1 MTPTAASGK
10 GRTAFR
16 VTLIALVAGVSAYL
30 ARPEGSAAT
39 DVKRSFFRTTPDGV
53 AALARGLARFGR
65 PTAPRITPLADA
77 DPVPGALV
85 LLSPQVV
92 PSPAEVH
99 ALLERVRAGGT
110 LVYAPLLVPT
120 FYGTLRVTPLMD
132 SLGIAFRQPRSGD
145 VENPEWISHPLTEG
159 LPAPGPLRRVL
170 RRVTERGLLGR
181 RDAERGEAQ
190 LPDAAADRSLP
201 ALENLLTWEDGEDR
215 RRTGA
220 GLIPMGE
227 GRVLVLSDDESLA
240 NGRAA
245 EDPLALLV
253 VRALLTHTTPADTV
267 YFDEFHQGIR
277 GYDSTARRW
286 AGFLFGTPGGRTLLH
301 LLAAAFLALVCAGLR
316 FGAPMTR
323 VAPPDLERR
332 SPLEHVSALGDLYE
346 RAGATRSAALLLLAR
361 LARAA
366 RRPPPRDL
374 PEAEA
379 LIRELEARRGDEP
392 SLARIRGGLRADPVD
407 LTMVAAG
414 IDDHLAT
421 RSSL

>member
-1 MTPTAASGK
+1 MTTTAASGK
-10 GRTAFR
+10 GK
-16 VTLIALVAGVSAYL
+16 TLFWVAAIALAAGAAAYL

-53 AALARGLARFGR
+53 AGLARGLARFGR

-92 PSPAEVH
+92 PSPAEVR

-110 LVYAPLLVPT
+110 LVYAPLLFPT

-170 RRVTERGLLGR
+170 RRVTERGETR
-181 RDAERGEAQ
+181 R
-190 LPDAAADRSLP
+190 PDAAAERSLP
-201 ALENLLTWEDGEDR
+201 PLEHLLTWEGGEDR
-215 RRTGA
+215 RWTGA
-220 GLIPMGE
+220 GLIPLGE
-227 GRVLVLSDDESLA
+227 GRVVVLSDDESLS

-253 VRALLTHTTPADTV
+253 VRALLAHTTPADTV

-286 AGFLFGTPGGRTLLH
+286 AGFLFGTAGGRTLLH

-316 FGAPMTR
+316 FGAPMMR

-392 SLARIRGGLRADPVD
+392 SLARIRGGLRANPVD